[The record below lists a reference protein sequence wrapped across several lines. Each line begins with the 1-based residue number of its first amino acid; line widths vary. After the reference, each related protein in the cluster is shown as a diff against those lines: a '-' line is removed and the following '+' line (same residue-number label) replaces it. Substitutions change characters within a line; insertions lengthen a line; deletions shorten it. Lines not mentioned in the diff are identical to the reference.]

1 MNIDIKKWRNNME
14 ERILNLYP
22 LFKFFIAFLAII
34 GGYNCISNIMNLLS
48 RFSKDVLDNKKD
60 IQAKENDTEIIK
72 ELIERYPM
80 VDKRFIVKSE
90 KEQNIENNQEIHEI
104 NKKFEKL
111 EELVEKVIENAN
123 RT

>member
-1 MNIDIKKWRNNME
+1 ME
-14 ERILNLYP
+14 ERILNIYP
-22 LFKFFIAFLAII
+22 LFQFFIAFLAIV

-48 RFSKDVLDNKKD
+48 RFSKDVLYNKKD

-72 ELIERYPM
+72 ELIERYPS
-80 VDKRFIVKSE
+80 VDKRFIVKPE